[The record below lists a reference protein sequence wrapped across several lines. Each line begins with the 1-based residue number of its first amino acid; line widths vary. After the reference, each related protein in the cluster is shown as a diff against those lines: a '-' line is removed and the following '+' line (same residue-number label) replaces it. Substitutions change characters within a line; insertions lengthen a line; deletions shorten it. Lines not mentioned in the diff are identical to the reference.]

1 MSKPF
6 TSKDEDDCEGCRV
19 GLGLCQDQ
27 RTCLADKCDGECRHE
42 LVDCE
47 YGGAGVECA
56 PSTDGWVR
64 VKSESSGIVYRS
76 NEIDCSDWTRRQVE
90 FIKNSMTSK

>member
-42 LVDCE
+42 LVDCK

-56 PSTDGWVR
+56 PSYGGF
-64 VKSESSGIVYRS
+64 VKSESSG
-76 NEIDCSDWTRRQVE
+76 IDCSDWTRRQVE